1 MFLRTVDI
9 LSGLTDEQLET
20 LLRGSRLRV
29 YTKGTVIVTEG
40 DAAQALFIVK
50 TGALKAYLSDNDGK
64 EVILSTLGPND
75 YFGEL
80 ALIDDAPRSATV
92 ASLERSEVL
101 QVPKDAFQQLVLQDP
116 QALQAVTHSLVA
128 RIRQLTDNVRTLAL
142 VDVFGRIVH
151 LLNALGVTNAEGH
164 LVITPKLTQ
173 QDIASRVGS
182 SREMVSRIFKDLIIG
197 KYIVIDQHSIKVCKQ
212 LPMKW

>member
-9 LSGLTDEQLET
+9 FSGLTDEQLET
-20 LLRGSRLRV
+20 LLRGSRFRV

-101 QVPKDAFQQLVLQDP
+101 QVPKDAFQQLVLHDP

-151 LLNALGVTNAEGH
+151 LLNTVGVINTEGH
-164 LVITPKLTQ
+164 LVISPKLTQ
-173 QDIASRVGS
+173 QEIASRVGS
-182 SREMVSRIFKDLIIG
+182 SREMVSRIFKDLVIG
-197 KYIVIDQHSIKVCKQ
+197 KYIVIDQHSIKVCKP